1 MNNLSVVFGRK
12 LWLVIY
18 GEAPPEGEIENA
30 KAIAKNLGFGA
41 RAVST
46 KAMWLGFQAR
56 FCNLVIVGGP
66 FANEWAVKMND
77 YVNPKYDITILREKT
92 KEETWKDYIAS
103 GAVQCRGFLK
113 DVAPYAGVAHKGMIG
128 VGAQPYLRLRAL
140 QIFMVGGWDYGDT
153 CTMGLAFR
161 EGQGAGIYDCIY
173 TTPPSY
179 TEPCQ
184 EITSYSKITDP

>member
-1 MNNLSVVFGRK
+1 MVAVLGRK

-18 GEAPPEGEIENA
+18 GESPPEGEIENA
-30 KAIAKNLGFGA
+30 KAIASYLGFGA

-46 KAMWLGFQAR
+46 KTKWLGLQAR
-56 FCNLVIVGGP
+56 FCNLVILGGP

-77 YVNPKYDITILREKT
+77 YVNPKYDITVLREKT
-92 KEETWKDYIAS
+92 EEETWADYVKS
-103 GAVQCRGFLK
+103 GAIQERGFLK
-113 DVAPYAGVAHKGMIG
+113 DATPYTGEAHKGIIG
-128 VGAQPYLRLRAL
+128 VGAQPLIRLRAL

-161 EGQGAGIYDCIY
+161 EGQGGGIYDCIY
-173 TTPPSY
+173 TTLPSY

-184 EITSYSKITDP
+184 EFTSYSKITDP